1 MRIQKGKVR
10 FSKRELWNL
19 DETLKPIIRTAL
31 TQFRD
36 AKKMGVSTL
45 VYEDYI
51 ADERGITVDEAAK
64 WIKEHRDIYG
74 NIEGFKGR
82 LEEMVEYFHKV
93 ILEDMI
99 FAFSDHLDYMDIE
112 NQPYNI
118 HFNRVGTT
126 SEGNVR
132 SVLHREMKDGFT
144 EEDYDSYR
152 EREREY
158 DKKVHDRC
166 ERGRFL
172 FARYF
177 HALWD

>member
-19 DETLKPIIRTAL
+19 DETLKPILRTAL

-45 VYEDYI
+45 IYEDYI
-51 ADERGITVDEAAK
+51 ADERDITIDEAAK
-64 WIKEHRDIYG
+64 WIDEHRDMYG
-74 NIEGFKGR
+74 GIEGFEGR
-82 LEEMVEYFHKV
+82 LEEMVEYFHNV

-99 FAFSDHLDYMDIE
+99 FAFSDHPDYMDIE
-112 NQPYNI
+112 EQPFDI
-118 HFNRVGTT
+118 SFGRT
-126 SEGNVR
+126 EDEDGNVY
-132 SVLHREMKDGFT
+132 SNLHTKMKDGVT
-144 EEDYDSYR
+144 QEDYDSYR

>member
-19 DETLKPIIRTAL
+19 DETLKPILRTAL

-45 VYEDYI
+45 IYEDYI
-51 ADERGITVDEAAK
+51 ADERGITIDEAVK
-64 WIKEHRDIYG
+64 WIDEHRDMYG
-74 NIEGFKGR
+74 EIEGFEGR

-99 FAFSDHLDYMDIE
+99 FAFSDHPDYMDIE
-112 NQPYNI
+112 EQPFDI
-118 HFNRVGTT
+118 SFERT
-126 SEGNVR
+126 EDEDGNVY
-132 SVLHREMKDGFT
+132 SNLHTKLKDGVT
-144 EEDYDSYR
+144 QGDYDSYR

>member
-10 FSKRELWNL
+10 FSKRDLWNL
-19 DETLKPIIRTAL
+19 DETLKPILRTAL

-45 VYEDYI
+45 IYEDYI
-51 ADERGITVDEAAK
+51 ADERGITIDEAAK
-64 WIKEHRDIYG
+64 WIDEHRDMYG
-74 NIEGFKGR
+74 KIEGFEGR
-82 LEEMVEYFHKV
+82 LEEMVEYFHNV

-99 FAFSDHLDYMDIE
+99 FAFSDHPDYMDIE
-112 NQPYNI
+112 EQPFDI
-118 HFNRVGTT
+118 SFERTDD
-126 SEGNVR
+126 EDGNVR
-132 SVLHREMKDGFT
+132 SNLHTKMKDGVT
-144 EEDYDSYR
+144 QEDYESYR

>member
-10 FSKRELWNL
+10 FSKRDLWNL
-19 DETLKPIIRTAL
+19 DETLKPILRTAL

-45 VYEDYI
+45 IYEDYI
-51 ADERGITVDEAAK
+51 ADERGITIDEAAK
-64 WIKEHRDIYG
+64 WIDEHRDMYG
-74 NIEGFKGR
+74 KIEGFEGR
-82 LEEMVEYFHKV
+82 LEEMVEYFHNV

-99 FAFSDHLDYMDIE
+99 YAFSDHPDYMDIE
-112 NQPYNI
+112 EQPFDI
-118 HFNRVGTT
+118 SFERT
-126 SEGNVR
+126 EDEDGNVR
-132 SVLHREMKDGFT
+132 SNLHTKMKDGVT
-144 EEDYDSYR
+144 QEDYNSYR